1 MGAPN
6 LSAVALIAGHKNV
19 RGCMQIHT
27 RHFRDYSCNRKD
39 LRTVSWLPWISYS
52 LFWAFWIDQFT
63 ELKSLQDDGSP
74 DFVAEVLSLFFDDCV
89 KLVCNMARALDQ
101 TRTVDFGQVGA
112 SVHQLKGSSSS
123 VGAKRVKGLCIN
135 FKELC
140 EAKNYEGCVR
150 SSQRVTLRVSTLLSY
165 VPVSLGSAHQAG
177 ALTLLTLMLLLNHT
191 LRRPSTSLLKSLPQ
205 VAKSSFS

>member
-1 MGAPN
+1 MDSLVAQLQMQYRN
-6 LSAVALIAGHKNV
+6 YVLSLYQQG
-19 RGCMQIHT
+19 
-27 RHFRDYSCNRKD
+27 FLD
-39 LRTVSWLPWISYS
+39 
-52 LFWAFWIDQFT
+52 DQFT

-89 KLVCNMARALDQ
+89 KLVGNMARALDQ
-101 TRTVDFGQVGA
+101 TGTVDFSQVGA

-150 SSQRVTLRVSTLLSY
+150 CLQQVDIEYKTLKAKLQDMFNLEKQIV
-165 VPVSLGSAHQAG
+165 QAG
-177 ALTLLTLMLLLNHT
+177 GIV
-191 LRRPSTSLLKSLPQ
+191 PQ
-205 VAKSSFS
+205 VDIN